1 LLNVRLEGETAAAE
15 TPAPVPF
22 RVTVWLEAVLPALSE
37 IVNVAVR
44 APPAAGENVT
54 EILHDPEMATLP
66 AQVFVVAKSPA
77 FVPAMAMLEI
87 VSAPVPPLLSV
98 TVCAELVVPTF

>member
-1 LLNVRLEGETAAAE
+1 MLNVRLAGETAAAE

-22 RVTVWLEAVLPALSE
+22 RVTVWLEAALPALSK
-37 IVNVAVR
+37 IVKVAVR

-54 EILHDPEMATLP
+54 EIEQDPEMATLP
-66 AQVFVVAKSPA
+66 PQVFVVAKSAA
-77 FVPAMAMLEI
+77 FVPVMAMFEM

-98 TVCAELVVPTF
+98 TDCAELVVPTF